1 MPRWS
6 IVSGTHVKYDRGIPG
21 IKAGANDFIVVHE
34 ICDADGNKKSE
45 DGGVNPKA
53 KVVIAKGTAAR
64 DRVVRLIERGSFQ
77 PNNAGISVSNVI
89 RRDTYVRERSMG
101 YVWDPGTQT
110 RGQVCNVRM
119 GE

>member
-101 YVWDPGTQT
+101 YVWDPGT
-110 RGQVCNVRM
+110 
-119 GE
+119 